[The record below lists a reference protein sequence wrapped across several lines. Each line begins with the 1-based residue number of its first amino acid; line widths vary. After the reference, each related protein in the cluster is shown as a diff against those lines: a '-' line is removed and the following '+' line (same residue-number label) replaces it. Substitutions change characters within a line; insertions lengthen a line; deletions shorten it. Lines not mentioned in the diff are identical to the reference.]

1 MTGAGSSFPTWTTAT
16 SGKSLVK
23 HRSFWL
29 EEVAGDAPDAPPLE
43 GDARADVAI
52 VGGGYVGLWT
62 ALGIKRLDPAC
73 DVTILEQDIC
83 GGGASGRNGG
93 FTLSWWPKLPSLAAA
108 CGLDE
113 AVRVA
118 RGSEAAIEEIR
129 EFCEKHAIDAHF
141 RQAGWLW
148 AATSESQLGAWEGVV
163 ALCEK
168 LGVGP
173 YRRLSPEEVARRSGS
188 AAHRAGVLDTCAATV
203 QPAALARGLRRVALE
218 SGVRIFEGTRVASF
232 GRGRPVRIRT
242 DRGSMTAERLVIA
255 SNAWA
260 AGVRELSRSIVAIT
274 SDMVVTAPAP
284 ERLRTLGWT
293 GGECVADSLTMVDYY
308 HVTRGGRVAFGK
320 GGWGIA
326 LGGRIGAAFDRDA
339 RRARTVEASLRRY
352 YPGLADVP
360 VTHDWSGPIDRT
372 PDSLPLLGRLGGL
385 EHVVYG
391 VGWSGNGVGPSA
403 VGGKVLASLA
413 LGRDDEWANHPLVDR
428 SAARFPPEPV
438 RYLGAHVVRS
448 AVARKERAEM
458 RGDKPSWLASR
469 LARFAPAGIE
479 DKGRR

>member
-1 MTGAGSSFPTWTTAT
+1 M
-16 SGKSLVK
+16 
-23 HRSFWL
+23 
-29 EEVAGDAPDAPPLE
+29 
-43 GDARADVAI
+43 
-52 VGGGYVGLWT
+52 GLWT
-62 ALGIKRLDPAC
+62 AIGIKRLDPAC
-73 DVTILEQDIC
+73 DVVVIEQDVC

-108 CGLDE
+108 FGLEE

-118 RGSEAAIEEIR
+118 RGSEAAIDEIR
-129 EFCEKHAIDAHF
+129 TFCEEHAIDAHF

-148 AATSESQLGAWEGVV
+148 AATSPSQLGAWESVV

-173 YRRLSPEEVARRSGS
+173 YRRLSPAEIGRRSGS
-188 AAHRAGVLDTCAATV
+188 AEHRAGVFDACAATV

-218 SGVRIFEGTRVASF
+218 AGVRLFEATRVVSF
-232 GRGRPVRIRT
+232 GRGRPVRLRT
-242 DRGSMTAERLVIA
+242 ERGRLTAERLVIA

-260 AGVRELSRSIVAIT
+260 AGIRELSRAIVAIT

-284 ERLRTLGWT
+284 ERIRATGWT

-308 HVTRGGRVAFGK
+308 HVTRGGRIAFGK

-360 VTHDWSGPIDRT
+360 VTHDWCGPIDRT
-372 PDSLPLLGRLGGL
+372 PDSLPLLGRLGGR
-385 EHVVYG
+385 EHIVYG
-391 VGWSGNGVGPSA
+391 IGWSGNGVGPS
-403 VGGKVLASLA
+403 VIGGKVLASLA
-413 LGRDDEWANHPLVDR
+413 LGRDDEWANHPFVDR
-428 SAARFPPEPV
+428 SASRFPPEPV
-438 RYLGAHVVRS
+438 RYVGAHVVRS
-448 AVARKERAEM
+448 AVARKERADM
-458 RGDKPSWLASR
+458 RGQRPPWLAMR
-469 LARFAPAGIE
+469 LARLAPAGIE
-479 DKGRR
+479 DKK